1 MVTVV
6 CLAGSLIMHL
16 AVLEKKSNFFLLFIL
31 MLEFGFSMIMFAFVL
46 TTLFSKAKTAAAV
59 GALSTLMVSALYY
72 LQVFATGVVPNWGY
86 WLLSL
91 MSPPAL
97 SMAVDKVSLYLT
109 LSPVMKENTTAITG
123 AFSDDGF
130 RINRQ

>member
-16 AVLEKKSNFFLLFIL
+16 VVLEQKSNFFLLFIL
-31 MLEFGFSMIMFAFVL
+31 MLEFGFSMILFAFVL

-72 LQVFATGVVPNWGY
+72 LQVFAEGVVPNWGY

-97 SMAVDKVSLYLT
+97 SMAVDKVSFYLHT
-109 LSPVMKENTTAITG
+109 FT
-123 AFSDDGF
+123 SDEGKYDS
-130 RINRQ
+130 

>member
-16 AVLEKKSNFFLLFIL
+16 AVLEQKSNFFMLFIL

-46 TTLFSKAKTAAAV
+46 TTIFSKAKTAAAV

-72 LQVFATGVVPNWGY
+72 LQVFATGLIPNWGY
-86 WLLSL
+86 WILSL

-97 SMAVDKVSLYLT
+97 SMAVDKVNFYFA
-109 LSPVMKENTTAITG
+109 LSPVMKGKTTAITG
-123 AFSDDGF
+123 TFSDDGF
-130 RINRQ
+130 RVNRQ